1 MGELRSFI
9 WDEKNECME
18 EAERRELVGKR
29 LVAAVRRTYDNVPY
43 YRKKLELAGITP
55 DDIKSLDDIDK
66 LPFCDKFDFRDNYP
80 FGTLAVPRE
89 ELVRFHAS
97 SGTTGKMKVVGYTAN
112 DVELWSDALCR
123 CFAMSGME
131 KGDLVHIAYG
141 YGLFTGGLGPHYAC
155 QKFGSVA
162 IPVSG
167 GNTARQ
173 IQILTEWQPQVI
185 MCTPTYMLH
194 IIDVIEKNGI
204 DKSLVKL
211 RSGIFGAE
219 AWTHEMKDQIE
230 GRIGLK
236 AFDIYGLTEI
246 CGPGVGCSCP
256 YCNDQVH
263 INSDYFW
270 PEIVDPETGKVLP
283 EGQLGELVFSSVMK
297 EGVPMIR
304 YNTHDL
310 TSIHY
315 GKCACGRTTPRIDKI
330 TGRADDMLII
340 RGVNV
345 FPTQIEAAVLKYKEV
360 LPHYMIY
367 VDRVNNLDV
376 ISVKIELNPDL
387 MSDTMSGLEKLTKSI
402 EGDIA
407 SITGI
412 HAKVLLVEPRS
423 LPRSEGKMARV
434 VDSRFKK

>member
-1 MGELRSFI
+1 MAEVNSFI

-18 EAERRELVGKR
+18 ESERRELVGKR
-29 LVAAVRRTYDNVPY
+29 LVSAVRRTYDNVPY
-43 YRKKLELAGITP
+43 YRKKLDKAGITP
-55 DDIKSLDDIDK
+55 DDIKNLDDIEK
-66 LPFCDKFDFRDNYP
+66 LPFCDKLDFRDNYP
-80 FGTLAVPRE
+80 FGTLAVPMDK
-89 ELVRFHAS
+89 LVRFHAS

-123 CFAMSGME
+123 CFAMSVMQ

-194 IIDVIEKNGI
+194 IIDTIEKNNI
-204 DKSLVKL
+204 DKSLIKL

-219 AWTHEMKDQIE
+219 AWTSEMKDQIE
-230 GRIGLK
+230 SRIGLK

-246 CGPGVGCSCP
+246 VGPGVGCSCP
-256 YCNDQVH
+256 YCRDQIH
-263 INSDYFW
+263 ISSDLFW
-270 PEIVDPETGKVLP
+270 PEVVDPDTGKVLP
-283 EGQLGELVFSSVMK
+283 EGELGELVFSSLLK

-310 TSIHY
+310 TRIHY

-345 FPTQIEAAVLKYKEV
+345 FPTQIEAAVMKFKEV

-387 MSDTMSGLEKLTKSI
+387 MSDTMSGLEKLTKAI
-402 EGDIA
+402 EGEIA

-412 HAKVLLVEPRS
+412 HAKVKLVEPRS
-423 LPRSEGKMARV
+423 LPRSEGKMVRV
-434 VDSRFKK
+434 IDSRFKK